1 MAVLEIDLFI
11 GYMASKVRNPFTKR
25 KTLIFWS
32 LKPLFQ
38 LDTHSKDMRKETGRF
53 VEYNDHNRVII
64 AAW

>member
-11 GYMASKVRNPFTKR
+11 GCMALKVRNPLTKR

-32 LKPLFQ
+32 LKPFFQ
-38 LDTHSKDMRKETGRF
+38 LYSHSKDMRKETGRF
-53 VEYNDHNRVII
+53 VVYNDHNRIII